1 VSHEPEAQSHR
12 KLRRRD
18 SNNENSRHL
27 GKKHFDRLM
36 LLGMVLGYF
45 FLGLTIITIALSIFY
60 KPFQI
65 NLKPESTQEQ
75 PSVDKSV
82 KNLRQ
87 LSIKKDISATVSSN
101 NPEEL
106 IQDVEAMYAYVP
118 PQRRSLEVDRV
129 KDIFIRLPDLDGN
142 QVFTCSTPVITP
154 FVRKTAISA
163 NIAETK
169 DRLMLVNEKD
179 RHKKKWQPVQNSS
192 DPPSTRKGLRTPGAT
207 SVKKKLAPLDV
218 KKTANQAHK
227 WTDEKENYTDNAL
240 TTKLAQYK
248 RGTSTTPT
256 PDVHTDLKGLQER
269 LTPAFMKATCSYED
283 SKDSGSVSLKE
294 VKSCEL

>member
-1 VSHEPEAQSHR
+1 VSHEPGAQSYR

-18 SNNENSRHL
+18 SSNENSRHL

-45 FLGLTIITIALSIFY
+45 FLGLTVITIALSIFY
-60 KPFQI
+60 RPFQI
-65 NLKPESTQEQ
+65 NLKPESKEEQ
-75 PSVDKSV
+75 PGAVKSV
-82 KNLRQ
+82 RNLR
-87 LSIKKDISATVSSN
+87 LNTIKKEISATVSSKN
-101 NPEEL
+101 LEEL
-106 IQDVEAMYAYVP
+106 VEDVDAKLEYVP
-118 PQRRSLEVDRV
+118 TIPTQRRSLEVDRV
-129 KDIFIRLPDLDGN
+129 TDIFIRLPDLDGN
-142 QVFTCSTPVITP
+142 QVFTYSTPVITP
-154 FVRKTAISA
+154 FVRKSSSSA
-163 NIAETK
+163 KIAGAK
-169 DRLMLVNEKD
+169 NRFMVANEKD
-179 RHKKKWQPVQNSS
+179 RHKRN
-192 DPPSTRKGLRTPGAT
+192 TLRTPGAT

-227 WTDEKENYTDNAL
+227 RTDEKENITDSAV

-256 PDVHTDLKGLQER
+256 PDSHTDLKGLQER
-269 LTPAFMKATCSYED
+269 LTPAFMKATTYED